1 MKNLKRA
8 LSLALSSVM
17 LVGMMA
23 VGGMMSV
30 GAGAAS
36 FGDADKIDNI
46 DAVNTMVALGV
57 IKGDDK
63 GNFDPERTVTRAEM
77 AKMLGV
83 IKGDDKGNF
92 DPERTVTRAEMAK
105 MVCVALNGGTDP
117 NLAGGGLYPDTK
129 NHWAAGYIDYCTN
142 MGIVSGDNH
151 GNFNPDK
158 TVTGTEAAKMMLMA
172 MGYNAQTEKFVND
185 ANWAINI
192 NVNFNPDKTVTGT
205 EAAKMMLMAMGYNAQ
220 TEKFVNDANW
230 AININVL
237 ASTRGLYKNVNSVPD
252 AGLTRDNA
260 AQLIFNGIQ
269 ANMVKYELAGI
280 VGGNGISQSVEL
292 NKTILSDRYNTY
304 EEAPEAVMTAFDY
317 NSTKKEWTYTVDGKT
332 FTTDKDFTSLF
343 GMNVRVIAQDPK
355 LDSDKEVYGIFAV
368 DSAVLAE
375 GFSGDMGTVKNKEVK
390 FDGETYKLDD
400 KYATVAFRT
409 GAAASVNADQPA
421 AVKLIDNDGNS
432 KVDTIIV
439 TPFHVS
445 KVTYIG
451 KSSVTV
457 APLGNVDLADVKMD
471 DKIAKDDIVIV
482 TKADYTATEE
492 DTIALAEMA
501 TATVTGKKTVDG
513 EVNYLIDGEWY
524 TLATGVDTL
533 NVNDEID
540 FVAFGGVVYNAKI
553 TESVTGTGAL
563 AMVYKMGNKAASGV
577 GDASVEAKLIFADG
591 SKKTGIIAKINGV
604 EITSGKSNNTP
615 TNIADGKDYVG
626 EKQTDS
632 KTHNKYETADQILG
646 ELVTYKVNSDGE
658 YEIKTLPAN
667 YNDKKVMG
675 YNGTTDKATYVQNAD
690 KIGNKD
696 LADDAVVFFYSS
708 EGKAEVYTGK
718 ELKKSTIDSSLIE
731 TKGPAAL
738 YATSKGFSYAQVAAV
753 KNDKLP
759 TVTVGSNY
767 GYLTADAYETEKGT
781 DTYFHYEMWTEDGQ
795 LTVSEKNPD
804 ADLADLADLTAGTVV
819 TYDSA
824 DADTVKNVAKVTATL
839 SYVTGYDEAQGEK
852 IQIEGT
858 TATKIENDT
867 VILFVDSDKQEGVEG
882 GTLSIADKM
891 EGNAYTNNVL
901 YIDSGDQFVLI
912 IADVNNQMKVG
923 GKIAGGNTVSSVNT
937 ALGSANSVTS
947 DITAISSDLEVAAGK
962 TLTLTGTV
970 TDVSGLKGEG
980 NVVVTGSITDANYK
994 TLGVT
999 VKATKN
1005 GTLPAALK
1013 LSGTGDIKEFWG
1025 SKALNDIAKQT
1036 KSDAVSFKTIT
1047 FTKTQAPKDA
1057 TVKGERYFDGEWQ
1070 AMEGVLADG
1079 SFQVKDNEGLTL
1091 NLLLGNN
1098 VEMVRITITNSDKAD
1113 EYTFTNE
1120 N

>member
-8 LSLALSSVM
+8 LALALSSIM

-23 VGGMMSV
+23 VG
-30 GAGAAS
+30 AGAAG
-36 FGDADKIDNI
+36 FGDADKIEHT
-46 DAVNTMVALGV
+46 DAVNTMVA
-57 IKGDDK
+57 
-63 GNFDPERTVTRAEM
+63 
-77 AKMLGV
+77 LGV

-129 NHWAAGYIDYCTN
+129 GHWAAGYIDYCTN

-192 NVNFNPDKTVTGT
+192 NV
-205 EAAKMMLMAMGYNAQ
+205 
-220 TEKFVNDANW
+220 
-230 AININVL
+230 L
-237 ASTRGLYKNVNSVPD
+237 ASTRGLYKDVASLPD

-269 ANMVKYELAGI
+269 AKMVKYELVGI
-280 VGGNGISQSVEL
+280 VGGNGVSQAVEL
-292 NKTILSDRYNTY
+292 GKTILSDRYNTHD
-304 EEAPEAVMTAFDY
+304 EAPEAVMTAFDY
-317 NSTKKEWTYTVDGKT
+317 NSTKEEWTYTVDGKN
-332 FTTDKDFTSLF
+332 FTTDKDFTDLF
-343 GMNVRVIAQDPK
+343 GQKVRVIAEK
-355 LDSDKEVYGIFAV
+355 AGDKEVYGIFSV
-368 DSAVLAE
+368 DSAILAD

-390 FDGETYKLDD
+390 FAGETYKVDD
-400 KYATVAFRT
+400 SYKTIAFRT
-409 GAAASVNADQPA
+409 GAAVTVSDDQPA
-421 AVKLIDNDGNS
+421 AVKLVDNDGNN

-439 TPFHVS
+439 TPFHVE
-445 KVTYIG
+445 KVTYLG
-451 KSSVTV
+451 KSSITV
-457 APLGNVDLADVKMD
+457 APLGNVDLADVTLVD
-471 DKIAKDDIVIV
+471 EVAKDDVVIV
-482 TKADYTATEE
+482 TEAAYTAKEE
-492 DTIALAEMA
+492 DTIALAEKA
-501 TATVTGKKTVDG
+501 TATVTGKKTVSG
-513 EVNYLIDGEWY
+513 TVNYLIDGEWY

-540 FVAFGGVVYNAKI
+540 FVAFGGVIYNAKI

-563 AMVYKMGNKAASGV
+563 AMVYKMGDKKASGV

-591 SKKTGIIAKINGV
+591 SKKTGTIT
-604 EITSGKSNNTP
+604 EIDGKKVKTISDSISG
-615 TNIADGKDYVG
+615 GKDYVG
-626 EKQTDS
+626 NT
-632 KTHNKYETADQILG
+632 TAYDDADDILG
-646 ELVTYKVNSDGE
+646 ELVTYKVNSDNE
-658 YEIKTLPAN
+658 YEIKTLPKD
-667 YNDKKVMG
+667 YDTKKIMG
-675 YNGTTDKATYVQNAD
+675 YNGTTDAAKYTSGAD
-690 KIGNKD
+690 KIDGKD
-696 LADDAVVFFYSS
+696 LADDAVVFFYASS
-708 EGKAEVYTGK
+708 GKAEVYTGK
-718 ELKKSTIDSSLIE
+718 ELQKSTIGGTLSA
-731 TKGPAAL
+731 TTGPAAL

-753 KNDKLP
+753 KGTELP
-759 TVTVGSNY
+759 SVTLGSNY

-804 ADLADLADLTAGTVV
+804 ADLADLTAGTVV
-819 TYDSA
+819 TFDSA
-824 DADTVKNVAKVTATL
+824 DADTVKNVAVEANAKL
-839 SYVTGYDEAQGEK
+839 SYVTGYDEAKGEK
-852 IQIEGT
+852 IQINGSSV
-858 TATKIENDT
+858 TKIENDT
-867 VILFVDSDKQEGVEG
+867 VILFVDSDKMEGVEG

-891 EGNAYTNNVL
+891 DGNAYTNNVI
-901 YIDSGDQFVLI
+901 YVEANDQFALI

-923 GKIAGGNTVSSVNT
+923 GDITVSGNKVSDVKT
-937 ALGSANSVTS
+937 ALESSNSVTS
-947 DITAISSDLEVAAGK
+947 DITKIDSELEVAAGK

-980 NVVVTGSITDANYK
+980 NVVVTGSITDAAYE

-1013 LSGTGDIKEFWG
+1013 LSGTGDIKEYWG
-1025 SKALNDIAKQT
+1025 SKALNDIAEQT
-1036 KSDAVSFKTIT
+1036 NSDAVSFKTIT
-1047 FTKTQAPKDA
+1047 FTKTQAPKNA

-1079 SFQVKDNEGLTL
+1079 DFTVSDTDGLTL
-1091 NLLLGNN
+1091 NLLLGDN
-1098 VEMVRITITNSDKAD
+1098 VEEVRITITIDDA
-1113 EYTFTNE
+1113 ETVYTFTNE